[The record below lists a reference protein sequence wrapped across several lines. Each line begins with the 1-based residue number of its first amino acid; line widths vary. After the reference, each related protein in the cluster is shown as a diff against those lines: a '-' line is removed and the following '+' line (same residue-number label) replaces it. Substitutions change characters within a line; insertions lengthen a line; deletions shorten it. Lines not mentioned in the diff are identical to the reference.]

1 MERTLVLLK
10 PDAVQRGLI
19 GAIIARLEQR
29 GVKPVGMKLMQVSRD
44 LAERHYAVH
53 KGKPF
58 YDELIAYITSSPI
71 VAMAWEGKRAIEVVR
86 RTVGSTN
93 PTDADPG
100 TVRADYAVE
109 IGRNLIH
116 ASDGPETA
124 AFELPLWFGE
134 SELVSWARDADRWIR
149 E

>member
-29 GVKPVGMKLMQVSRD
+29 GVKPVGMKFMQVSRH

-58 YDELIAYITSSPI
+58 YDGLIAYITSSPI
-71 VAMAWEGKRAIEVVR
+71 VAMVWEGKRAIEVVR

-134 SELVSWARDADRWIR
+134 SELVSWVRDADRWIR